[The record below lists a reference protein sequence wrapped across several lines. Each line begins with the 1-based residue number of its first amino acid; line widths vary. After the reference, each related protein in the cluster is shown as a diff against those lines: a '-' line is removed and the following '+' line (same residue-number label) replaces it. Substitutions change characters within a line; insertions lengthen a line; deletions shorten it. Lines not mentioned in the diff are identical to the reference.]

1 MAYETSAVFR
11 ELLDV
16 LRDADQNFLS
26 GARAVGDEAFV
37 MEGYRFLTETLSV
50 ALDCYFHADPLR
62 PEFIE
67 LVSPIRK
74 FGGDNAD
81 AFYYF
86 APVDPAR
93 TYRIT
98 CHQGD
103 AVYFSLCCYG
113 GPTDGR
119 WSDRIVGTINN
130 RQAQREPDGS
140 IVIHASPAP
149 QPGNWIKLEP
159 DAVAFV
165 TRDYLV
171 DSRSGRKARW
181 SIACLDAPAAPPPP
195 LTDAE
200 TARRFRCTANF
211 LRDLFNICPI
221 PQPFPANEIQPPYK
235 QPLVTYG
242 WAAPDAAYAMGR
254 YDLADGEALIIEGR
268 APGCAFWNLCLWN
281 PFLQTFDYRYQRCTI
296 NGSQVQY
303 EADGSYRLVIA
314 ARDPGHPNWIST
326 AGHPR
331 GVLWFRWFLA
341 DDTPE
346 RPTTRVV
353 PIAQVGGTGRS

>member
-1 MAYETSAVFR
+1 MYETSTVFR
-11 ELLDV
+11 ELLDL
-16 LRDADQNFLS
+16 LREADREFLE

-37 MEGYRFLTETLSV
+37 MEGYRYLTEVLAV

-62 PEFIE
+62 PEFVQ
-67 LVSPIRK
+67 LVSPTRK

-81 AFYYF
+81 AFYSF

-93 TYRIT
+93 SYRIT
-98 CHQGD
+98 CSKGD
-103 AVYFSLCCYG
+103 AVYLSLCCYG
-113 GPTDGR
+113 GPSDGR
-119 WSDRIVGTINN
+119 WSNRIVGTIND
-130 RQAQREPDGS
+130 REAVAEADGS
-140 IVIHASPAP
+140 LVILASPSA
-149 QPGNWIKLEP
+149 QARNWIKLDP

-165 TRDYLV
+165 TRDYQV
-171 DSRSGRKARW
+171 DPRHGRRAEW
-181 SIACLDAPAAPPPP
+181 TIECLDAPRTPPRP

-211 LRDLFNICPI
+211 IRDLLTISPL
-221 PQPFPANEIQPPYK
+221 PLPFPANQLQEPYK

-254 YDLADGEALIIEGR
+254 YDLADDEALVIAGR
-268 APGCAFWNLCLWN
+268 SPRCAFWNLCLWN

-296 NGSQVQY
+296 NGGQVRY
-303 EADGSYRLVIA
+303 EPDGSWRLVIA
-314 ARDPGHPNWIST
+314 GRDPGHPNWLST

-341 DDTPE
+341 EAVPE
-346 RPTTRVV
+346 KPATRVV
-353 PIAQVGGTGRS
+353 KIADLS